1 MSTMEEL
8 FRKAI
13 ENKWRFSVPGR
24 NVLSLEELYDLPL
37 SGNNGTN
44 LDTVANVI
52 NNQLQAKRGKVSFV
66 TNNNTQNDREV
77 AELEDKLELV
87 KDVIQVKLERNA
99 ARQEQVAKASEKA
112 MLEALLV
119 QKQTEALK
127 NLSEEEIRKRL
138 AEL

>member
-13 ENKWRFSVPGR
+13 ENKWRFPAAGR

-37 SGNNGTN
+37 AGNNGTN
-44 LDTVANVI
+44 LDTVANLI
-52 NNQLQAKRGKVSFV
+52 NNELQVKRSKVSFV
-66 TNNNTQNDREV
+66 TTNTRNDREV

>member
-13 ENKWRFSVPGR
+13 ENKWRFPAAGR

-37 SGNNGTN
+37 AGNNGTN
-44 LDTVANVI
+44 LDTVANLI
-52 NNQLQAKRGKVSFV
+52 NNELQVKRGKVSFV
-66 TNNNTQNDREV
+66 TTNTRNDREV

>member
-1 MSTMEEL
+1 MSNIENL

-66 TNNNTQNDREV
+66 TNNTQNDREV

-112 MLEALLV
+112 MLENLLA
-119 QKQTEALK
+119 QKQAESLA
-127 NLSEEEIRKRL
+127 NMSEEEIRKRL

>member
-1 MSTMEEL
+1 MSNIENL

-13 ENKWRFSVPGR
+13 ENKWRFSVSGR

-44 LDTVANVI
+44 LDAVANVI

-66 TNNNTQNDREV
+66 TTNTRNDREV

-87 KDVIQVKLERNA
+87 KDVIQVKLERNT

-112 MLEALLV
+112 MLEGLLA
-119 QKQTEALK
+119 QKQAEALA
-127 NLSEEEIRKRL
+127 NMSEEEIRKRL

>member
-1 MSTMEEL
+1 MSNIENL

-66 TNNNTQNDREV
+66 TNNTQNDREV

-99 ARQEQVAKASEKA
+99 ARQEQIAKASEKA

-119 QKQTEALK
+119 QKQTEALA
-127 NLSEEEIRKRL
+127 NMSEEEIRKRL

>member
-1 MSTMEEL
+1 MEEL

-13 ENKWRFSVPGR
+13 ENKWRFPAAGR

-37 SGNNGTN
+37 AGNNGTN
-44 LDTVANVI
+44 LDTVANLI
-52 NNQLQAKRGKVSFV
+52 NNELQVKRGKVSFV
-66 TNNNTQNDREV
+66 TTNTRNDREV

>member
-13 ENKWRFSVPGR
+13 ENKWRFPAVGR

-37 SGNNGTN
+37 AGNNGTN
-44 LDTVANVI
+44 LDTVANLI
-52 NNQLQAKRGKVSFV
+52 NNELQVKRGKVSFV
-66 TNNNTQNDREV
+66 TTNTRNDREV

>member
-1 MSTMEEL
+1 MSNIENL

-44 LDTVANVI
+44 LDTVANLI
-52 NNQLQAKRGKVSFV
+52 NNELQVKRGKVSFV
-66 TNNNTQNDREV
+66 TTNTQNDREV

-112 MLEALLV
+112 MLEGLLA
-119 QKQTEALK
+119 QKQAEALQ
-127 NLSEEEIRKRL
+127 NLSEDEIRKRL

>member
-1 MSTMEEL
+1 MSNIENL

-44 LDTVANVI
+44 LDAVANVI

-66 TNNNTQNDREV
+66 TNNTQNDREV

-112 MLEALLV
+112 MLEGLLA
-119 QKQTEALK
+119 QKQAEALQ
-127 NLSEEEIRKRL
+127 NLSEDEIRKRL

>member
-1 MSTMEEL
+1 MSNIENL

-66 TNNNTQNDREV
+66 TNNTQNDREV
-77 AELEDKLELV
+77 AELEDKLDLV

-112 MLEALLV
+112 MLEGLLA
-119 QKQTEALK
+119 QKQAEALA

>member
-1 MSTMEEL
+1 MSNIENL

-37 SGNNGTN
+37 AGNNGTN
-44 LDTVANVI
+44 LDVVANVI

-112 MLEALLV
+112 MLESLLA
-119 QKQTEALK
+119 QKQAEALK

>member
-13 ENKWRFSVPGR
+13 ENKWRFPAAGR

-37 SGNNGTN
+37 AGNNGTN
-44 LDTVANVI
+44 LDTVANLI
-52 NNQLQAKRGKVSFV
+52 NNELQVKRGKVSFV
-66 TNNNTQNDREV
+66 TTNTRNDREV

-112 MLEALLV
+112 MLEGLLA
-119 QKQTEALK
+119 QKQAEALA

>member
-13 ENKWRFSVPGR
+13 ENKWRFPAAGR

-37 SGNNGTN
+37 AGNNGTN
-44 LDTVANVI
+44 LDTVANLI
-52 NNQLQAKRGKVSFV
+52 NNELQVKRGKVSFV
-66 TNNNTQNDREV
+66 TTNTRNDREV
-77 AELEDKLELV
+77 DELEDKLELV

>member
-1 MSTMEEL
+1 MSNIENL

-44 LDTVANVI
+44 LDAVANVI

-66 TNNNTQNDREV
+66 TNNTQNDREV

-112 MLEALLV
+112 MLESLLA
-119 QKQTEALK
+119 QKQAEALK

>member
-13 ENKWRFSVPGR
+13 ENKWRFPAAGR

-37 SGNNGTN
+37 AGNNGTN
-44 LDTVANVI
+44 LDTVANLI
-52 NNQLQAKRGKVSFV
+52 NNELQVKRGKVSFV
-66 TNNNTQNDREV
+66 TTNTRNDREV
-77 AELEDKLELV
+77 AELEDKLELI

>member
-1 MSTMEEL
+1 MSNIENL

-66 TNNNTQNDREV
+66 TNNTQNDREV

-87 KDVIQVKLERNA
+87 KDVIQVKLERNV

-112 MLEALLV
+112 MLESLLA
-119 QKQTEALK
+119 QKQAEALK

>member
-1 MSTMEEL
+1 MEEL

-13 ENKWRFSVPGR
+13 ENKWRFPAAGR

-37 SGNNGTN
+37 AGNNGTN
-44 LDTVANVI
+44 LDTVANLI
-52 NNQLQAKRGKVSFV
+52 NNELQVKRGKVSFV
-66 TNNNTQNDREV
+66 TTNTRNDREV

-112 MLEALLV
+112 MLEGLLA
-119 QKQTEALK
+119 QKQAEALA

>member
-1 MSTMEEL
+1 MSNIENL

-13 ENKWRFSVPGR
+13 ENKWRFPAAGR

-37 SGNNGTN
+37 AGNNGTN
-44 LDTVANVI
+44 LDTVANLI
-52 NNQLQAKRGKVSFV
+52 NNELQVKRGKVSFV
-66 TNNNTQNDREV
+66 TTNTRNDREV

>member
-1 MSTMEEL
+1 MSNIENL

-37 SGNNGTN
+37 AGNNGTN
-44 LDTVANVI
+44 LDTVANLI
-52 NNQLQAKRGKVSFV
+52 NNELQVKRGKVSFV
-66 TNNNTQNDREV
+66 TTNTRNDREV

>member
-13 ENKWRFSVPGR
+13 ENKWRFPAAGR

-37 SGNNGTN
+37 AGNNGTN
-44 LDTVANVI
+44 LDTVANLI
-52 NNQLQAKRGKVSFV
+52 NNELQVKRGKVSFV
-66 TNNNTQNDREV
+66 TTNTRNDREV

-119 QKQTEALK
+119 QKQTESLA
-127 NLSEEEIRKRL
+127 NMSEEEIRKRL

>member
-1 MSTMEEL
+1 MSNIENL

-13 ENKWRFSVPGR
+13 ENKWRFPAAGR
-24 NVLSLEELYDLPL
+24 NVLSLEEIYDLPL
-37 SGNNGTN
+37 AGNNGTN
-44 LDTVANVI
+44 LDTVANLI
-52 NNQLQAKRGKVSFV
+52 NNELQVKRGKVSFV
-66 TNNNTQNDREV
+66 TTNTRNDREV

>member
-1 MSTMEEL
+1 MSNIENL

-66 TNNNTQNDREV
+66 TNNTQNDREV

-112 MLEALLV
+112 MLEAFLV
-119 QKQTEALK
+119 QKQTEALA
-127 NLSEEEIRKRL
+127 NMSEEEIRKRL

>member
-1 MSTMEEL
+1 M
-8 FRKAI
+8 
-13 ENKWRFSVPGR
+13 
-24 NVLSLEELYDLPL
+24 SLEELYDLPL
-37 SGNNGTN
+37 AGNNGTN
-44 LDTVANVI
+44 LDTVANLI
-52 NNQLQAKRGKVSFV
+52 NNELQVNRGKVSFV
-66 TNNNTQNDREV
+66 TTNTRNDREV

>member
-13 ENKWRFSVPGR
+13 ENKWRFPAAGR

-37 SGNNGTN
+37 AGNNGTN
-44 LDTVANVI
+44 LDTVANLI
-52 NNQLQAKRGKVSFV
+52 NNELQVKRGKVSFV
-66 TNNNTQNDREV
+66 TTNTRNDCEV

>member
-1 MSTMEEL
+1 MSNIENL

-52 NNQLQAKRGKVSFV
+52 NNELQVKRGKVSFV
-66 TNNNTQNDREV
+66 TTNTRNDREV

>member
-1 MSTMEEL
+1 MSNIENL

-52 NNQLQAKRGKVSFV
+52 NNELQVKRGKVSFV
-66 TNNNTQNDREV
+66 TTNTRNDREV

-87 KDVIQVKLERNA
+87 KDVIQVKMERNA
-99 ARQEQVAKASEKA
+99 ARQEQHAKASEKA
-112 MLEALLV
+112 MLEALLL
-119 QKQTEALK
+119 QKHTEALK

>member
-1 MSTMEEL
+1 MSTLEEL

-13 ENKWRFSVPGR
+13 ENKWRFPAAGR

-37 SGNNGTN
+37 AGNNGTN
-44 LDTVANVI
+44 LDTVANLI
-52 NNQLQAKRGKVSFV
+52 NNELQVKRGKVSFV
-66 TNNNTQNDREV
+66 TTNTRNDREV

>member
-1 MSTMEEL
+1 MSNIENL

-66 TNNNTQNDREV
+66 TTNTQNDREV

-112 MLEALLV
+112 MLESLLA
-119 QKQTEALK
+119 QKQAEALK

>member
-1 MSTMEEL
+1 MSNIENL

-13 ENKWRFSVPGR
+13 ENKWRFPAAGR

-37 SGNNGTN
+37 AGNNGTN
-44 LDTVANVI
+44 LDTVANLI
-52 NNQLQAKRGKVSFV
+52 NNELQVKRGKVSFV
-66 TNNNTQNDREV
+66 TTNTRNDREV

-112 MLEALLV
+112 MLEGLLA
-119 QKQTEALK
+119 QKQAEALQ
-127 NLSEEEIRKRL
+127 NLSEDEIRKRL

>member
-1 MSTMEEL
+1 MSNIENL

-13 ENKWRFSVPGR
+13 ENKWRFSVSGR

-52 NNQLQAKRGKVSFV
+52 NNELQVKRGKVSFV
-66 TNNNTQNDREV
+66 TTNTRNDREV

-87 KDVIQVKLERNA
+87 TYLTLSHQPFPIR
-99 ARQEQVAKASEKA
+99 
-112 MLEALLV
+112 M
-119 QKQTEALK
+119 K
-127 NLSEEEIRKRL
+127 NWK
-138 AEL
+138 